1 MTDVDTTRDSDTERA
16 REAKIAAPTRE
27 EKIAE
32 ADAVVAAIDPG
43 LNSPGVETRDVV
55 LVAGP
60 WLAGSTSV
68 MAALRE
74 RMPQTTFVESTELVA
89 GEAPAAVVFVV
100 SAAAPITESDCALVD
115 LATRYTDLVI
125 GVVSKIDAHRDWRD
139 VRDAD
144 AKILG
149 ERDARY
155 ERMHWVGVAAAP
167 DLGEPQL
174 DELVEL
180 LSGQLADPDVA
191 RRNRLRAWETRLE
204 AVIFR
209 YEADGSG
216 ADRQARVE
224 VLRERRAEVARAR
237 RLTRTERSIALRSQ
251 LQQARVQLGYFAR
264 NRCNSVRT
272 ELQEDVAGIGRRRI
286 ETFEDYARQ
295 RAGEVVAEV
304 DEGVT
309 AHLRGMAAELELTA
323 PESRAP
329 ARAGLPAQPPA
340 VPDLPSPQLKSRTVE
355 NRLML
360 VLGAG
365 FGLGV
370 AVAVSRVLAG
380 AAPRLAVAGLVVG
393 AVVGLLLAIWVVG
406 TRGLLHDRA
415 VLDRWVGDIT
425 TTLRSSVEELVAKR
439 VLAAE
444 TALTTELAAREEAEA
459 AVAAEK
465 TAEMDAELREHAIA
479 TARAAAQR
487 DRRIP
492 PLQRALNAVRADLYG
507 NSDATDE

>member
-1 MTDVDTTRDSDTERA
+1 MTGPDPVG
-16 REAKIAAPTRE
+16 AAD
-27 EKIAE
+27 A

-43 LNSPGVETRDVV
+43 LNSPGVESRDVV

-60 WLAGSTSV
+60 WLAGASSV
-68 MAALRE
+68 LEALRD
-74 RMPQTTFVESTELVA
+74 RMPEYTFVESTDLLA
-89 GEAPAAVVFVV
+89 GEAPMAVVFVV
-100 SAAAPITESDCALVD
+100 SAAAVVTESDCALVD
-115 LATRYTDLVI
+115 LVSRYTDLVV
-125 GVVSKIDAHRDWRD
+125 GVLSKIDAHRNWRE

-144 AKILG
+144 AAVLA
-149 ERDARY
+149 ERASRY
-155 ERMHWVGVAAAP
+155 ERMPWVGVAAAP

-174 DELVEL
+174 DDLVEL
-180 LSGQLADPDVA
+180 LSQRLADPDLE

-204 AVIFR
+204 AVIGR

-216 ADRQARVE
+216 ADRKARVDA
-224 VLRERRAEVARAR
+224 LRERRDEINRNR
-237 RLTRTERSIALRSQ
+237 RLAKTERSIALRSQ

-272 ELQEDVAGIGRRRI
+272 ELQEDIAGIGRRRI
-286 ETFEDYARQ
+286 AGFEAYARQ

-309 AHLRGMAAELELTA
+309 KHLGDVAAELGLT
-323 PESRAP
+323 PPAP
-329 ARAGLPAQPPA
+329 ASAPRQPDIAAP
-340 VPDLPSPQLKSRTVE
+340 PLKSRNLET
-355 NRLML
+355 RLMM
-360 VLGAG
+360 VLGVG

-370 AVAVSRVLAG
+370 ALAVSRLLAG

-393 AVVGLLLAIWVVG
+393 AVVGLLLAGWVVT

-415 VLDRWVGDIT
+415 VLDRWVNDAT
-425 TTLRSSVEELVAKR
+425 TDLRSSVEELVATR

-444 TALTTELAAREEAEA
+444 TALTTELAGRDETEGAT
-459 AVAAEK
+459 AAEQI
-465 TAEMDAELREHAIA
+465 AAIDAELREHAVA

-492 PLQRALNAVRADLYG
+492 PLRRALEAVRTELYADSG
-507 NSDATDE
+507 ATDE

>member
-1 MTDVDTTRDSDTERA
+1 MDTARD
-16 REAKIAAPTRE
+16 EAVADAVAA
-27 EKIAE
+27 

-43 LNSPGVETRDVV
+43 LNSPGVETRDAV

-74 RMPQTTFVESTELVA
+74 RMPETTFVESTELVA

-100 SAAAPITESDCALVD
+100 SAAAPITESDCALID
-115 LATRYTDLVI
+115 LASRYTDLVI
-125 GVVSKIDAHRDWRD
+125 GVVSKIDAYRDWRD

-144 AKILG
+144 AEILSG
-149 ERDARY
+149 RDERY
-155 ERMHWVGVAAAP
+155 ERMPWVGVSAAP

-174 DELVEL
+174 DELVDL
-180 LSGQLADPDVA
+180 LSGRLADPDMA

-204 AVIFR
+204 AVIGR

-216 ADRQARVE
+216 ADRQARVD

-251 LQQARVQLGYFAR
+251 MQQARVQLGYFAR

-272 ELQEDVAGIGRRRI
+272 ELQEDVAGISRRRI
-286 ETFEDYARQ
+286 ATFEEYARQ
-295 RAGEVVAEV
+295 RAGEVVGEV
-304 DEGVT
+304 DEGIT
-309 AHLRGMAAELELTA
+309 AHLRGVATELELPL
-323 PESRAP
+323 PELP
-329 ARAGLPAQPPA
+329 ARPE
-340 VPDLPSPQLKSRTVE
+340 VPDLPSPPLKSRTPE
-355 NRLML
+355 TRLML

-370 AVAVSRVLAG
+370 AVAVSRLLVG

-393 AVVGLLLAIWVVG
+393 AVVGLLLAVWVVG
-406 TRGLLHDRA
+406 TRALLHDRA
-415 VLDRWVGDIT
+415 VLDRWVGEIT
-425 TTLRSSVEELVAKR
+425 TTLRSAVEQLVATR

-444 TALTTELAAREEAEA
+444 SALTSEQAAREETDSA
-459 AVAAEK
+459 AAAEK
-465 TAEMDAELREHAIA
+465 TAAMDAELREHAIA

-492 PLQRALNAVRADLYG
+492 PLQRALDAVRADLYG

>member
-1 MTDVDTTRDSDTERA
+1 MTGPDPVG
-16 REAKIAAPTRE
+16 AAD
-27 EKIAE
+27 A

-43 LNSPGVETRDVV
+43 LNSPGVESRDVV

-60 WLAGSTSV
+60 WLAGASSV
-68 MAALRE
+68 LEALRD
-74 RMPQTTFVESTELVA
+74 RMPEYTFVESTDLLA
-89 GEAPAAVVFVV
+89 GEAPMAVVFVV
-100 SAAAPITESDCALVD
+100 SAAAVVTESDCALVD
-115 LATRYTDLVI
+115 LVSRYTDLVV
-125 GVVSKIDAHRDWRD
+125 GVLSKIDAHRNWRE

-144 AKILG
+144 AAVLA
-149 ERDARY
+149 ERASRY
-155 ERMHWVGVAAAP
+155 ERMPWVGVAAAP

-174 DELVEL
+174 DDLVEL
-180 LSGQLADPDVA
+180 LSQRLADPDLE

-204 AVIFR
+204 AVIGR

-216 ADRQARVE
+216 ADRKARVDA
-224 VLRERRAEVARAR
+224 LRERRDEINRNR
-237 RLTRTERSIALRSQ
+237 RLAKTERSIALRSQ

-272 ELQEDVAGIGRRRI
+272 ELQEDIAGIGRRRI
-286 ETFEDYARQ
+286 AGFEAYARQ

-309 AHLRGMAAELELTA
+309 KHLGDVAAELGLT
-323 PESRAP
+323 PPAP
-329 ARAGLPAQPPA
+329 ASAPRQPDIAAP
-340 VPDLPSPQLKSRTVE
+340 PLKSRNLET
-355 NRLML
+355 RLMM
-360 VLGAG
+360 VLGVG

-370 AVAVSRVLAG
+370 ALAVSRLLAG

-393 AVVGLLLAIWVVG
+393 AVVGLLLAGWVVT

-415 VLDRWVGDIT
+415 VLDRWVNDAT
-425 TTLRSSVEELVAKR
+425 TDLRSSVEELVATR

-444 TALTTELAAREEAEA
+444 TALTTELAGRDETESAT
-459 AVAAEK
+459 AAEQI
-465 TAEMDAELREHAIA
+465 AAIDAELREHAVA

-492 PLQRALNAVRADLYG
+492 PLRRALEAVRAELYADSG
-507 NSDATDE
+507 ATDE

>member
-1 MTDVDTTRDSDTERA
+1 MTDVGTARD
-16 REAKIAAPTRE
+16 EAVADAVAA
-27 EKIAE
+27 
-32 ADAVVAAIDPG
+32 ADAVVAAVDPG
-43 LNSPGVETRDVV
+43 LNSPGVETRDAV

-74 RMPQTTFVESTELVA
+74 RMPETTFVESTELVA
-89 GEAPAAVVFVV
+89 GEAPAAVIFVV

-115 LATRYTDLVI
+115 LASRYTDLVI
-125 GVVSKIDAHRDWRD
+125 GVVSKIDAYRDWRD

-144 AKILG
+144 AEILSARD
-149 ERDARY
+149 ERYD
-155 ERMHWVGVAAAP
+155 RMPWVGVSAAP

-174 DELVEL
+174 DELVDL

-204 AVIFR
+204 AVIGR

-216 ADRQARVE
+216 ADRQARVD
-224 VLRERRAEVARAR
+224 VLRERRAELARAR

-251 LQQARVQLGYFAR
+251 MQQARVQLGYFAR

-272 ELQEDVAGIGRRRI
+272 ELQEDVAGISRRRI
-286 ETFEDYARQ
+286 ATFEEYARQ
-295 RAGEVVAEV
+295 RAGEVVGEV
-304 DEGVT
+304 DEGIT
-309 AHLRGMAAELELTA
+309 AHLRGMAAELELTV
-323 PESRAP
+323 PE
-329 ARAGLPAQPPA
+329 PPTQSVA
-340 VPDLPSPQLKSRTVE
+340 VPDLPSPPLKSRTPE
-355 NRLML
+355 TRLML

-370 AVAVSRVLAG
+370 AVAVSRLLVG

-393 AVVGLLLAIWVVG
+393 AVVGLLLAVWVVG
-406 TRGLLHDRA
+406 TRALLHDRA
-415 VLDRWVGDIT
+415 VLDRWVGEIT
-425 TTLRSSVEELVAKR
+425 TTLRSAVEQLVATR

-444 TALTTELAAREEAEA
+444 SALTTEQAAREEADGA
-459 AVAAEK
+459 AAAEK
-465 TAEMDAELREHAIA
+465 TAAMDAELREHAIA

-492 PLQRALNAVRADLYG
+492 PLQRALEAVRADLYG

>member
-1 MTDVDTTRDSDTERA
+1 MTDVGTARD
-16 REAKIAAPTRE
+16 EAVADAVAA
-27 EKIAE
+27 

-43 LNSPGVETRDVV
+43 LNSPGVETRDAV

-115 LATRYTDLVI
+115 LASRYTDLVV
-125 GVVSKIDAHRDWRD
+125 GVVSKIDAYRDWRD

-144 AKILG
+144 AAILSG
-149 ERDARY
+149 RDERY
-155 ERMHWVGVAAAP
+155 ERMPWVGVSAAP

-174 DELVEL
+174 DELVDL
-180 LSGQLADPDVA
+180 LSGRLVDPDMA

-204 AVIFR
+204 AVIGR

-216 ADRQARVE
+216 ADRQARVD

-251 LQQARVQLGYFAR
+251 MQQARVQLGYFAR

-272 ELQEDVAGIGRRRI
+272 ELQEDVAGISRRRI
-286 ETFEDYARQ
+286 ATFEEYARQ
-295 RAGEVVAEV
+295 RAGEVVGEV
-304 DEGVT
+304 DEGIT
-309 AHLRGMAAELELTA
+309 AHLRGVATELELA
-323 PESRAP
+323 LPELP
-329 ARAGLPAQPPA
+329 AQPGVTGLPAQPAVTGLPA
-340 VPDLPSPQLKSRTVE
+340 QPEVPDLPSPPLKSRTPE
-355 NRLML
+355 TRLML

-370 AVAVSRVLAG
+370 AVAVSRLLVG

-393 AVVGLLLAIWVVG
+393 AVVGLLLAVWVVG
-406 TRGLLHDRA
+406 TRALLHDRA
-415 VLDRWVGDIT
+415 VLDRWVGEIT
-425 TTLRSSVEELVAKR
+425 TTLRSAVEQLVATR

-444 TALTTELAAREEAEA
+444 SALTTEQAAREEADSA
-459 AVAAEK
+459 AAAEK
-465 TAEMDAELREHAIA
+465 TAAMDAELREHAIA

-492 PLQRALNAVRADLYG
+492 PLQRALDAVRADLYG

>member
-1 MTDVDTTRDSDTERA
+1 MTDVTARDPAAEQT
-16 REAKIAAPTRE
+16 REAQIAA
-27 EKIAE
+27 

-43 LNSPGVETRDVV
+43 LNSPGVETRDAV

-68 MAALRE
+68 MAALRA

-100 SAAAPITESDCALVD
+100 SAAAPVTESDCALAD
-115 LATRYTDLVI
+115 LASRYTDLVI
-125 GVVSKIDAHRDWRD
+125 GVVSKIDAYRDWRD
-139 VRDAD
+139 VCDAD

-155 ERMHWVGVAAAP
+155 ERMPWVGVSAAP

-174 DELVEL
+174 DELVHL
-180 LSGQLADPDVA
+180 LTEQLADPEIA

-204 AVIFR
+204 AVIGR
-209 YEADGSG
+209 YEADGAG
-216 ADRQARVE
+216 ADRQARVR
-224 VLRERRAEVARAR
+224 VLREGRAELARAR

-272 ELQEDVAGIGRRRI
+272 ELQEDVAGLGRRRI
-286 ETFEDYARQ
+286 ETFEGYARQ
-295 RAGEVVAEV
+295 RAHEVVGEV

-309 AHLRGMAAELELTA
+309 AHLRGMAAELELAA
-323 PESRAP
+323 PDPPPP
-329 ARAGLPAQPPA
+329 AR
-340 VPDLPSPQLKSRTVE
+340 VPDLPSPQLKSRTLE
-355 NRLML
+355 TRLML

-380 AAPRLAVAGLVVG
+380 AAPGLAVAGLVVG
-393 AVVGLLLAIWVVG
+393 AVVGLLLEVWVVG
-406 TRGLLHDRA
+406 TRGLLNDRA
-415 VLDRWVGDIT
+415 VLDRWVGEVT
-425 TTLRSSVEELVAKR
+425 GTLRAAVEELVAQR
-439 VLAAE
+439 VVTAEAAFT
-444 TALTTELAAREEAEA
+444 TALAAREETEA

-465 TAEMDAELREHAIA
+465 IAAMDAELREHAVA

-492 PLQRALNAVRADLYG
+492 PLQRALEAVRADLYG
-507 NSDATDE
+507 NGDATDE

>member
-1 MTDVDTTRDSDTERA
+1 MTEVDAARDGAVTDA
-16 REAKIAAPTRE
+16 VAA
-27 EKIAE
+27 

-43 LNSPGVETRDVV
+43 LNSPGVETRDAV

-74 RMPQTTFVESTELVA
+74 RMPHVTFVESTELVA

-100 SAAAPITESDCALVD
+100 SAAAVITESDCALVD
-115 LATRYTDLVI
+115 LASRYTDLVV
-125 GVVSKIDAHRDWRD
+125 GVVSKIDAYRDWRD

-144 AKILG
+144 AEILG
-149 ERDARY
+149 VRDARY
-155 ERMHWVGVAAAP
+155 RRMPWVGVSAAP

-180 LSGQLADPDVA
+180 LERQLADPDLA

-204 AVIFR
+204 AVIGR

-216 ADRQARVE
+216 ADRQARVD

-237 RLTRTERSIALRSQ
+237 RLTRTERSIGLRSQ
-251 LQQARVQLGYFAR
+251 MQQARVQLGYFAR

-272 ELQEDVAGIGRRRI
+272 ELQEDVAGISRRRI
-286 ETFEDYARQ
+286 ASFEQYARQ
-295 RAGEVVAEV
+295 RADEVVEEV

-309 AHLRGMAAELELTA
+309 AHLRGVAAELELTD
-323 PESRAP
+323 PESQ
-329 ARAGLPAQPPA
+329 AQPPQPA
-340 VPDLPSPQLKSRTVE
+340 AAPDLPSPPLKSRTPE
-355 NRLML
+355 TRLML

-370 AVAVSRVLAG
+370 AVAVSRLLAG
-380 AAPRLAVAGLVVG
+380 AAPRLAVAGLLVG
-393 AVVGLLLAIWVVG
+393 AVVGLLLAVWVVG
-406 TRGLLHDRA
+406 TRALLHDRA
-415 VLDRWVGDIT
+415 VLDRWVGEIT
-425 TTLRSSVEELVAKR
+425 TTLRSAVEQLVATR

-444 TALTTELAAREEAEA
+444 TALTTELAAREETEA
-459 AVAAEK
+459 AAAAEK
-465 TAEMDAELREHAIA
+465 IAAMDAELREHAVA

-492 PLQRALNAVRADLYG
+492 PLRQALLAVRADLYG
-507 NSDATDE
+507 NGDATDE

>member
-1 MTDVDTTRDSDTERA
+1 MTDVDTARDQAAAGTRGA
-16 REAKIAAPTRE
+16 
-27 EKIAE
+27 KIAE

-43 LNSPGVETRDVV
+43 LNSPGVETRDAV

-100 SAAAPITESDCALVD
+100 SAAAPVTESDCALVD
-115 LATRYTDLVI
+115 LASRYTDLVI
-125 GVVSKIDAHRDWRD
+125 GVVSKIDAYRDWRD

-144 AKILG
+144 AEILG

-155 ERMHWVGVAAAP
+155 ERMPWVGVAAAP

-180 LSGQLADPDVA
+180 LAGQLADPDIA

-204 AVIFR
+204 AVILR

-216 ADRQARVE
+216 ADRQARVD

-295 RAGEVVAEV
+295 RAHEVVGEV

-309 AHLRGMAAELELTA
+309 AHLRGMADELELTE
-323 PESRAP
+323 PESPAP
-329 ARAGLPAQPPA
+329 AR
-340 VPDLPSPQLKSRTVE
+340 VPDLPSPQLKSRTLE
-355 NRLML
+355 TRLML

-370 AVAVSRVLAG
+370 AVAVSRVLVG

-415 VLDRWVGDIT
+415 VLDRWVGEIT
-425 TTLRSSVEELVAKR
+425 TTLRSAVEELVAKR

-444 TALTTELAAREEAEA
+444 TALTTELAAREETEA
-459 AVAAEK
+459 AAVAEK
-465 TAEMDAELREHAIA
+465 TAAMDAELREHAIA

-507 NSDATDE
+507 NSDATGE

>member
-1 MTDVDTTRDSDTERA
+1 MTDVGTARD
-16 REAKIAAPTRE
+16 EAVADAVAA
-27 EKIAE
+27 

-43 LNSPGVETRDVV
+43 LNSPGVETRDAV

-115 LATRYTDLVI
+115 LASRYTDLVI
-125 GVVSKIDAHRDWRD
+125 GVVSKIDAYRDWRD

-144 AKILG
+144 AEILSG
-149 ERDARY
+149 RDERY
-155 ERMHWVGVAAAP
+155 ERMPWVGVSAAP

-174 DELVEL
+174 DELVDL
-180 LSGQLADPDVA
+180 LSGRLADPDMA

-204 AVIFR
+204 AVIGR

-216 ADRQARVE
+216 ADRQARVD

-251 LQQARVQLGYFAR
+251 MQQARVQLGYFAR

-272 ELQEDVAGIGRRRI
+272 ELQEDVAGISRRRI
-286 ETFEDYARQ
+286 ATFEEYARQ
-295 RAGEVVAEV
+295 RAGEVVGEV
-304 DEGVT
+304 DEGIT
-309 AHLRGMAAELELTA
+309 AHLRGVATELELPL
-323 PESRAP
+323 PELP
-329 ARAGLPAQPPA
+329 ARPE
-340 VPDLPSPQLKSRTVE
+340 VPDLPSPPLKSRTPE
-355 NRLML
+355 TRLML

-370 AVAVSRVLAG
+370 AVAVSRLLVG

-393 AVVGLLLAIWVVG
+393 AVVGLLLAVWVVG
-406 TRGLLHDRA
+406 TRALLHDRA
-415 VLDRWVGDIT
+415 VLDRWVGEIT
-425 TTLRSSVEELVAKR
+425 TTLRSAVEQLVATR

-444 TALTTELAAREEAEA
+444 SALTSEQAAREETDSA
-459 AVAAEK
+459 AAAEK
-465 TAEMDAELREHAIA
+465 TAAMDAELREHAIA

-492 PLQRALNAVRADLYG
+492 PLQRALDAVRADLYG

>member
-1 MTDVDTTRDSDTERA
+1 MTDVDTAQDGSVAARTRAE
-16 REAKIAAPTRE
+16 IAA
-27 EKIAE
+27 

-74 RMPQTTFVESTELVA
+74 RMPQTVFVESSELMA

-100 SAAAPITESDCALVD
+100 SAAAVITESDCALVD
-115 LATRYTDLVI
+115 LASQYTDLVV

-144 AKILG
+144 AAILT

-155 ERMHWVGVAAAP
+155 QRMPWVGVAAAP
-167 DLGEPQL
+167 DLGEPRL
-174 DELVEL
+174 DDLVEL
-180 LSGQLADPDVA
+180 LAGRLAAPDLA
-191 RRNRLRAWETRLE
+191 RRNRLRAWETRLD
-204 AVIFR
+204 AVIGR

-216 ADRQARVE
+216 ADRQARVD
-224 VLRERRAEVARAR
+224 VLRERRAQLARAR

-272 ELQEDVAGIGRRRI
+272 ELQEDVAGISRRRI

-295 RAGEVVAEV
+295 RADEVVAEV

-309 AHLRGMAAELELTA
+309 AHLRGVAAELELPA
-323 PESRAP
+323 PQSPAP
-329 ARAGLPAQPPA
+329 AR
-340 VPDLPSPQLKSRTVE
+340 VPDLPSPPLKSRTPE
-355 NRLML
+355 TRLML

-370 AVAVSRVLAG
+370 AVAVSRLLAG

-393 AVVGLLLAIWVVG
+393 AVVGLLLAVWVVS

-415 VLDRWVGDIT
+415 VLDRWIGEIT
-425 TTLRSSVEELVAKR
+425 ATLRSRVEELVATR

-444 TALTTELAAREEAEA
+444 TALTSELAAREETEGTA
-459 AVAAEK
+459 AAEK
-465 TAEMDAELREHAIA
+465 TAAIDAELREHAVA

-492 PLQRALNAVRADLYG
+492 PLRRALDAVRAGLYG
-507 NSDATDE
+507 NSDATGE

>member
-1 MTDVDTTRDSDTERA
+1 MDTAQDPEAARA
-16 REAKIAAPTRE
+16 AKAAAE
-27 EKIAE
+27 AE
-32 ADAVVAAIDPG
+32 ADAVVTAIDPG
-43 LNSPGVETRDVV
+43 LNSPGVQTRDVV
-55 LVAGP
+55 LVSGP

-74 RMPQTTFVESTELVA
+74 RMPQTEFVESTELVA

-100 SAAAPITESDCALVD
+100 SASAPVTESDCALVD
-115 LATRYTDLVI
+115 LASRYTDLVV

-144 AKILG
+144 AAILA

-155 ERMHWVGVAAAP
+155 ERMPWVGVAAAP

-180 LSGQLADPDVA
+180 LTDKLADPDIA

-204 AVIFR
+204 AVIGR
-209 YEADGSG
+209 YEADGAG
-216 ADRQARVE
+216 ADRAARVQ
-224 VLRERRAEVARAR
+224 VLRERRAELARMR

-272 ELQEDVAGIGRRRI
+272 ELQEDVAGISRRRI
-286 ETFEDYARQ
+286 STFNDYAHR
-295 RAGEVVAEV
+295 RADEVVGEV

-309 AHLRGMAAELELTA
+309 THLRALAGELELSA
-323 PESRAP
+323 PPSGAVASGP
-329 ARAGLPAQPPA
+329 ALPAPP
-340 VPDLPSPQLKSRTVE
+340 LKSRTPE
-355 NRLML
+355 TRLMV

-370 AVAVSRVLAG
+370 AVAVSRLLAG

-393 AVVGLLLAIWVVG
+393 AVVGLLLAVWVVG

-415 VLDRWVGDIT
+415 VLDRWVTDIT
-425 TTLRSSVEELVAKR
+425 TTLRSTVEELVATR

-444 TALTTELAAREEAEA
+444 TALTTELASREEAESA
-459 AVAAEK
+459 DAAEK
-465 TAEMDAELREHAIA
+465 TATIDAELREHAIA

-492 PLQRALNAVRADLYG
+492 PLRRALDAVQADLYG
-507 NSDATDE
+507 NNDATGE

>member
-1 MTDVDTTRDSDTERA
+1 MTGPDPVG
-16 REAKIAAPTRE
+16 AAD
-27 EKIAE
+27 A

-43 LNSPGVETRDVV
+43 LNSPGVESRDVL

-60 WLAGSTSV
+60 WLAGASSV
-68 MAALRE
+68 LAALRD
-74 RMPQTTFVESTELVA
+74 RMPEYTFVESTELLA
-89 GEAPAAVVFVV
+89 GEAPMAVVFVV
-100 SAAAPITESDCALVD
+100 SAAGVVTESDCALVD
-115 LATRYTDLVI
+115 LVSRYTDLVV
-125 GVVSKIDAHRDWRD
+125 GVLSKIDAHRNWRE

-144 AKILG
+144 AAVLA
-149 ERDARY
+149 ERASRY
-155 ERMHWVGVAAAP
+155 ERMPWVGVAAAP

-174 DELVEL
+174 DDLVEL
-180 LSGQLADPDVA
+180 LSQRLADPDLE

-204 AVIFR
+204 AVIGR

-216 ADRQARVE
+216 ADRKARVDA
-224 VLRERRAEVARAR
+224 LRERRDEINRNR
-237 RLTRTERSIALRSQ
+237 RLAKTERSIALRSQ

-272 ELQEDVAGIGRRRI
+272 ELQEDIAGIGRRRI
-286 ETFEDYARQ
+286 AGFEAYARQ

-309 AHLRGMAAELELTA
+309 KHLGDVAAELGLT
-323 PESRAP
+323 PPAP
-329 ARAGLPAQPPA
+329 ASAPRQPDIAAP
-340 VPDLPSPQLKSRTVE
+340 PLKSRNLET
-355 NRLML
+355 RLMM
-360 VLGAG
+360 VLGVG

-370 AVAVSRVLAG
+370 ALAVSRLLAG

-393 AVVGLLLAIWVVG
+393 AVVGLLLAGWVVT

-415 VLDRWVGDIT
+415 VLDRWVNDAT
-425 TTLRSSVEELVAKR
+425 TDLRSSVEELVATR

-444 TALTTELAAREEAEA
+444 TALTTELAGRDETESAT
-459 AVAAEK
+459 AAEQI
-465 TAEMDAELREHAIA
+465 AAIDAELREHAVA

-492 PLQRALNAVRADLYG
+492 PLRRALEAVRAELYADSG
-507 NSDATDE
+507 ATDE